1 MINFILVF
9 LMRTALWLRY
19 RIKVSGLEEVAQ
31 AGRYGILFLPN
42 HPALIDPVILVT
54 RLYGRFRVR
63 VLADETQIDRPVIR
77 FLARRINVLPI
88 PDLGRSGTQSAEQ
101 VRAAMDRCVAALSQG
116 DNLVLYPAGHINR
129 RHSEQIGANSAVE
142 RILRD
147 LPDVR
152 IVLVRTRGLWGSST
166 SWASGRVPL
175 IKALLLRAF
184 KLVFLNGIFFTPR
197 RPVEIDLS
205 EADDLPRQADR
216 RDLNAYLQSYLN
228 GADRPNTY
236 VPYTF
241 WEGGGVRVLPEPRRS
256 ASTERQREM
265 SPAIRSQVLAFLR
278 EATGVTA
285 LEDSMSLSADLNMDS
300 LAQVD
305 LIAWL
310 EREYGHVDID
320 VDALM
325 TISDVLWAACGEA
338 VSIADRAVEEIAN
351 AWFHTPTPPA
361 RPEGLNASTVT
372 EAFLYQAQR
381 RPGRAIVADSVSG
394 VKTYRDMVLAIL
406 LLRKHFVSLP
416 GSVLGIMLP
425 ASVGVSIVYL
435 ATLFAGKIPVMV
447 NWTLGR
453 RNLLH
458 ALDALEVQHIVT
470 ANALLAR
477 IRGQGTSLEAIE
489 DRFLAVEDMRGQM
502 SPWDKLWALGQAYF
516 NWSVLRQVTVPDTAA
531 VLFTSG
537 SESVP
542 KAVPLS
548 HRNVMTNVSDI
559 NECLTMH
566 GSDSFLGILP
576 PFHSFGLTGSMI
588 LPLTL
593 GIRVVYYPNPT
604 HGSMLANIV
613 EAYRLTLLIGTPTFL
628 DGILRTAR
636 PQQLAS
642 LRIVVTG
649 AEKCPQRVFDL
660 IAQVCPQTVILEGYG
675 ITECSPC
682 VSINHETDPR
692 PGTIGRIMASLE
704 HAIVGVDSGER
715 VPIGQEGVLLVRGDS
730 VFSGYHQYQG
740 PSPFVECE
748 GKQWYRTGDLV
759 VEDEEG
765 VLTFSG
771 RLKRFIKL
779 GGEMISL
786 PAVETVLQQHFAH
799 LNEEGPLLAVVATPV
814 EQNPD
819 IVLFTTAAIERESAN
834 QAIRA
839 AGLSGLHNVR
849 KVMEIDKLPQLGTG
863 KLDYKAMEERLR

>member
-1 MINFILVF
+1 MINFMLVL
-9 LMRTALWLRY
+9 LMRLALWLRY
-19 RIKVSGLEEVAQ
+19 RIKITGLEQVAQ
-31 AGRYGILFLPN
+31 AGRSGILFLPN
-42 HPALIDPVILVT
+42 HPALIDPVILMT

-63 VLADETQIDRPVIR
+63 ALADETQIDRPVIR
-77 FLARRINVLPI
+77 SLARRMNVLPI

-101 VRAAMDRCVAALSQG
+101 VRAAMGRCVAALSQG
-116 DNLVLYPAGHINR
+116 DNVVLYPAGHINR
-129 RHSEQIGANSAVE
+129 QHSERIGANSAVE

-175 IKALLLRAF
+175 IKPLLFRAL
-184 KLVFLNGIFFTPR
+184 KLVFLNGILFTPR
-197 RPVEIDLS
+197 REVEIDLA

-216 RDLNAYLQSYLN
+216 RDLNAYLETYLN
-228 GADRPNTY
+228 EADRPNTY
-236 VPYTF
+236 VPYSF
-241 WEGGGVRVLPEPRRS
+241 WEGGGVRVLPEPRQNL
-256 ASTERQREM
+256 STERQRKM
-265 SPAIRSQVLAFLR
+265 SPAIRGQVLAFLE
-278 EATGVTA
+278 EATGVTD

-310 EREYGHVDID
+310 EREYGHADVD

-325 TISDVLWAACGEA
+325 TVSDVLWAACGEA
-338 VSIADRAVEEIAN
+338 VSTADRAVEEVPK

-361 RPEGLNASTVT
+361 RREGLEASTVT
-372 EAFLYQAQR
+372 EAFLYQAKR
-381 RPGRAIVADSVSG
+381 RPGRVIVADSVSG
-394 VKTYRDMVLAIL
+394 VKTYRDMILAIL
-406 LLRKHFVSLP
+406 LLRRQFASLP

-425 ASVGVSIVYL
+425 ASVGATIVYL
-435 ATLFAGKIPVMV
+435 AALFSGKIPVLV

-458 ALDALEVQHIVT
+458 ALDALKVQHIVT

-477 IRGQGTSLEAIE
+477 IRAQGTSLEAIE
-489 DRFLAVEDMRGQM
+489 DRFLAIEDMRAKM

-516 NWSVLRQVTVPDTAA
+516 NWSALRQGTVPDTAA

-559 NECLTMH
+559 YECLTLH
-566 GSDSFLGILP
+566 RSDSFLGILP

-588 LPLTL
+588 LPLSL

-636 PQQLAS
+636 PPQLAS
-642 LRIVVTG
+642 LRLVVAG

-660 IAQVCPQTVILEGYG
+660 VAQMCPQTVILEGYG
-675 ITECSPC
+675 VTECSPC
-682 VSINHETDPR
+682 ISLNHQTDSR

-715 VPIGQEGVLLVRGDS
+715 VPIGQKGVLLVRGDS
-730 VFSGYHQYQG
+730 VFSGYHEHEG

-786 PAVETVLQQHFAH
+786 PAVETVLQQHFARPS
-799 LNEEGPLLAVVATPV
+799 EEGPLLAVVATPV

-819 IVLFTTAAIERESAN
+819 IVLFTTTAIERESAN

-849 KVMEIDKLPQLGTG
+849 RVIEVAELPQLGTG
-863 KLDYKAMEERLR
+863 KLDYKAMEARLR

>member
-9 LMRTALWLRY
+9 LMRMALWLRY
-19 RIKVSGLEEVAQ
+19 RIKVSGLEEVAR
-31 AGRYGILFLPN
+31 AGCSGILFLPN

-77 FLARRINVLPI
+77 SLARRINVLPI
-88 PDLGRSGTQSAEQ
+88 PDLGRSGTQSAGQ

-142 RILRD
+142 RILRE

-175 IKALLLRAF
+175 IKALLLRAL
-184 KLVFLNGIFFTPR
+184 KLVFLNGILFTPR
-197 RPVEIDLS
+197 RQVEIDLA

-216 RDLNAYLQSYLN
+216 RDLNAYLEHYLN

-241 WEGGGVRVLPEPRRS
+241 W
-256 ASTERQREM
+256 
-265 SPAIRSQVLAFLR
+265 
-278 EATGVTA
+278 
-285 LEDSMSLSADLNMDS
+285 
-300 LAQVD
+300 
-305 LIAWL
+305 
-310 EREYGHVDID
+310 
-320 VDALM
+320 
-325 TISDVLWAACGEA
+325 
-338 VSIADRAVEEIAN
+338 
-351 AWFHTPTPPA
+351 FHTPTPPA
-361 RPEGLNASTVT
+361 CMEGLKASTVT

-394 VKTYRDMVLAIL
+394 VKTYRDMILAIL

-425 ASVGVSIVYL
+425 ASVGVTIVYL

-458 ALDALEVQHIVT
+458 ALDALKVQRIVT

-477 IRGQGTSLEAIE
+477 IRAQGTSLEDIE
-489 DRFLAVEDMRGQM
+489 DRFLAIEDMRGQM

-516 NWSVLRQVTVPDTAA
+516 NWSVLRQATVPDTAA

-548 HRNVMTNVSDI
+548 HRNVMTNVCDI
-559 NECLTMH
+559 YECLTVH

-636 PQQLAS
+636 PPQLAS

-660 IAQVCPQTVILEGYG
+660 MAQVCPQTVILEGYG

-692 PGTIGRIMASLE
+692 PGTIGRIMSSLE

-759 VEDEEG
+759 VEDEAG

-786 PAVETVLQQHFAH
+786 PAVETVLEQHFAH
-799 LNEEGPLLAVVATPV
+799 LREEGPLLAVVATPV

-819 IVLFTTAAIERESAN
+819 IVLFTTTAIERESAN

-849 KVMEIDKLPQLGTG
+849 KVVQVDELPQLGTG
-863 KLDYKAMEERLR
+863 KIDYKAMEERLR